1 MTAFLYYNVV
11 TSIHKMSVNPLL
23 KSCPYFQYTD
33 MFLFNMISIY
43 IPFYITMPIVKFL
56 LSSLIIVLYLE
67 IFFHIL
73 KSYHET
79 VLFEFE

>member
-1 MTAFLYYNVV
+1 
-11 TSIHKMSVNPLL
+11 
-23 KSCPYFQYTD
+23 
-33 MFLFNMISIY
+33 
-43 IPFYITMPIVKFL
+43 MPIVKFL

-79 VLFEFE
+79 VLFEFEWKIQSMNHTGYVLNICSHKKGIVYELLKLNASSKSTFL